1 MYITHDQEEAL
12 SISDR
17 VAVMRDGLVEKL
29 GTPETIYTKPANAY
43 VAGFVGTS
51 NRLSV
56 SVTGADGT
64 QVEWQDRPIRVAA
77 DPQFQPGSSAILV
90 VRPERIQ
97 VRPAGDGTDTGG
109 WPGRIAERT
118 FLGSVTRFT
127 IRVGDEI
134 LLADVPGE
142 ASAEVRLDLDDPIT
156 ITFEPGSGRLIPV
169 SAAPLPDDLAT
180 A

>member
-1 MYITHDQEEAL
+1 MPAT
-12 SISDR
+12 SR
-17 VAVMRDGLVEKL
+17 VAGS
-29 GTPETIYTKPANAY
+29 
-43 VAGFVGTS
+43 VGTS

-64 QVEWQDRPIRVAA
+64 QVEWQDRPIRVAP
-77 DPQFQPGSSAILV
+77 DPQFQPGASAILV
-90 VRPERIQ
+90 VRPEGIR

-142 ASAEVRLDLDDPIT
+142 ASAEGRLDLDDPLT

-180 A
+180 ARAAASTSRGGGRRRSWGGTAAHRRGS